1 MEKHEDTLFSEDFGA
16 VWEPPE
22 CPAVLPNQLYVIL
35 TNGPGVFGGEE
46 QREMVPSTQP
56 WRSHYPR
63 TATRHTCGVHTCMQT
78 LAHNKIKM
86 KKDVLKDSRCWEG
99 IYFSSYRAACT
110 HTLIYTAWTSTYLYI
125 KHNSNVDFVLTQ
137 QTFCT
142 VCILVGNSTTVTL
155 LRVSLILI
163 SQTAGAAQRH

>member
-1 MEKHEDTLFSEDFGA
+1 MQQTGWLEKKEMEQHEDTLFSEDFGA

-78 LAHNKIKM
+78 LTHNKIKM

-110 HTLIYTAWTSTYLYI
+110 HT
-125 KHNSNVDFVLTQ
+125 H
-137 QTFCT
+137 
-142 VCILVGNSTTVTL
+142 
-155 LRVSLILI
+155 
-163 SQTAGAAQRH
+163 